1 MVDQVQPVNSTSQ
14 ETPDRGPAPAR
25 RSPVTA
31 GDIVPLG
38 PNLIA
43 AFVGFVG
50 LSAVPWVC
58 LHVLV
63 AIWEDAIGD
72 DQVAGL
78 FILADFERT
87 LVIAVVGALLFL
99 VIGAILQFW
108 QYHHPFPSRR
118 PAFLAFPIAWGLLMP
133 EALMRG
139 GSLLSGAVVGTAI
152 ALAFGVQWAAVV
164 YLREAMD

>member
-1 MVDQVQPVNSTSQ
+1 MNSPSS
-14 ETPDRGPAPAR
+14 EMPGRDRVPAPAR
-25 RSPVTA
+25 RPPVAA
-31 GDIVPLG
+31 GDIFPLA
-38 PNLIA
+38 PNLA
-43 AFVGFVG
+43 AAIVGFVC
-50 LSAVPWVC
+50 LAAVPWVC
-58 LHVLV
+58 LHVLA

-78 FILADFERT
+78 FILADFEQT
-87 LVIAVVGALLFL
+87 LVVAVVGALLFL

-108 QYHHPFPSRR
+108 QYHRPFPSRR

-152 ALAFGVQWAAVV
+152 AVAFGIQWAAVV
-164 YLREAMD
+164 CLRETLD